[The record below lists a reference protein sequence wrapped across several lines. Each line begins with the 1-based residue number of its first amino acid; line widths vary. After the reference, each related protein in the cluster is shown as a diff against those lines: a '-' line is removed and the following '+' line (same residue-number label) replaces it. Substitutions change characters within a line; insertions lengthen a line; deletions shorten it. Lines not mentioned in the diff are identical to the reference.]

1 MGGCVALKRRVGLLL
16 LARKM
21 TPQPPTL
28 LRPEDVAPGLSSY
41 LWLLLAVV
49 LVILLGLT
57 FFTSTT
63 HTRDLSKTKKV
74 VFELLWLAV
83 PLAAMIPVA
92 VSGSYGFGGAVLI
105 IGLIAVAVSFLHWKR
120 KR

>member
-1 MGGCVALKRRVGLLL
+1 
-16 LARKM
+16 M

-57 FFTSTT
+57 YSTSTT
-63 HTRDLSKTKKV
+63 HTRDLSKTEKV
-74 VFELLWLAV
+74 AFELLWLAV
-83 PLAAMIPVA
+83 PLASMAAVA
-92 VSGSYGFGGAVLI
+92 VSGSYRFGGAVLI